1 MAGRAPLI
9 VFLLV
14 SCVAMAHAQTSLLTL
29 AELERRAL
37 AANPTIA
44 QAAAQVTATEAR
56 MAQAGRWA
64 NPSIG
69 YTAEEVSNSV
79 TIRGGEHGFFV
90 EQVFPISGK
99 LGATQAIFARVADQA
114 VAIREAQRLR
124 VINTVRTLY
133 YEALI
138 AARRVAVR
146 NDLAALSDEAV
157 DVSRRLANVGA
168 ADRTDLLAS
177 EIEAEQARLAVDDAR
192 NAERRIWQH
201 LVQVIG
207 DPMLGPQPLAG
218 DPDENLPTLNAD
230 LALATLLR
238 ESPELAAAEAGVE
251 RARAELVRSRKE
263 QNPDLVV
270 RAGPRY
276 NRELL
281 DPGPKPVGWEFFADV
296 GVSVPLWNRNEA
308 GIAAAE
314 AELGRATAELTRVE
328 LVLRSRLAEVFEQY
342 ATATARVRAY
352 REDIVPRA
360 VESHRLFLGR
370 YQDMAAAYPQVL
382 VAQRTRFQVTEEYL
396 EALATSWRAAV
407 LIEGRLLDAGLAT
420 PEIAGEGLLGSL
432 ASTAF

>member
-1 MAGRAPLI
+1 M
-9 VFLLV
+9 
-14 SCVAMAHAQTSLLTL
+14 
-29 AELERRAL
+29 
-37 AANPTIA
+37 
-44 QAAAQVTATEAR
+44 
-56 MAQAGRWA
+56 
-64 NPSIG
+64 
-69 YTAEEVSNSV
+69 
-79 TIRGGEHGFFV
+79 
-90 EQVFPISGK
+90 
-99 LGATQAIFARVADQA
+99 
-114 VAIREAQRLR
+114 
-124 VINTVRTLY
+124 
-133 YEALI
+133 I

-360 VESHRLFLGR
+360 RRVASSVPRSVSGHGRRLSAG
-370 YQDMAAAYPQVL
+370 AG
-382 VAQRTRFQVTEEYL
+382 
-396 EALATSWRAAV
+396 RAADAV
-407 LIEGRLLDAGLAT
+407 SGHRGISRGACDQLARRGLDRGAATGRRPRDSGDRR
-420 PEIAGEGLLGSL
+420 
-432 ASTAF
+432 